1 MAAAGLRRFPFA
13 LRYALRH
20 GVLSLLVAVA
30 SAAAVYGL
38 LYPPPYQAMLGVGG
52 IFLLLLAVDVVC
64 GPLLTLLLASP
75 KKSRRERWVDF
86 SLVGVVQLAALVY
99 GLHSVWAARPV
110 VLAFEVDRLMVVT
123 ANEVQAEALPDAPEG
138 LRRLPWWGMQQVG
151 TRGPQGSDELFASVS
166 LSMSGITPA
175 MRPGWW
181 QPWNQA
187 SEGMQQKAQAIA
199 PLLERRPQDA
209 TALQTAIAATG
220 LPAEQLRY
228 LPLTSRQTK
237 DWIALLDVNMRIVG
251 HAPVDGFDVQR

>member
-1 MAAAGLRRFPFA
+1 MAAAGLGRFPFA

-20 GVLSLLVAVA
+20 GLLSLLVAAA

-75 KKSRRERWVDF
+75 KKSRRERWADF
-86 SLVGVVQLAALVY
+86 SLVGVVQLVALLY
-99 GLHSVWAARPV
+99 GLLSVWVARPV
-110 VLAFEVDRLMVVT
+110 VLAFEVDRLVVVT
-123 ANEVQAEALPDAPEG
+123 ANEVQTEALPEAPEG

-151 TRGPQGSDELFASVS
+151 TRGPQGNDELFASVN

-181 QPWNQA
+181 LPWSQA
-187 SEGMQQKAQAIA
+187 REDMQLRAQALT

-209 TALQTAIAATG
+209 ATLRAAIAATG
-220 LPAEQLRY
+220 LPAGQLRY

-237 DWIALLDVNMRIVG
+237 DWIVLLDADMRIVG
-251 HAPVDGFDVQR
+251 HAPVDGFGVPH